1 MSTKLPQKVLVLQTA
16 WYYRA
21 GGIAPRV
28 HLVNLIR
35 KNPKPTLSDDMVLLV
50 RAGQEVPLEPVI
62 FNNLTATGI
71 WDQRPFLKLIQDHAF
86 GLIILAQRGG
96 EVFTSEIESA
106 VQKQLSI
113 DRTRRELYSLSSLGA
128 LDTTALRYHPAFPG

>member
-1 MSTKLPQKVLVLQTA
+1 MRSTDRSLRTELSMTRLELP
-16 WYYRA
+16 
-21 GGIAPRV
+21 PRV

-50 RAGQEVPLEPVI
+50 GAGQEVPLEPII

-86 GLIILAQRGG
+86 GLIIYWRSA
-96 EVFTSEIESA
+96 EV
-106 VQKQLSI
+106 
-113 DRTRRELYSLSSLGA
+113 RSSQA
-128 LDTTALRYHPAFPG
+128 R